1 MAPSQRNKAP
11 AGIQARRLRQGL
23 VNIGMSLV
31 RLRLIPIQASRLTFW
46 LLIMNLMKS
55 HSMKTMMIVTYRL
68 RFKNEE
74 RVRILR
80 PQMIF

>member
-23 VNIGMSLV
+23 VNLGMSLV
-31 RLRLIPIQASRLTFW
+31 LLRLISIQASRLTFW

-68 RFKNEE
+68 RFGKRRKSQNLEC
-74 RVRILR
+74 RK
-80 PQMIF
+80 